1 MLGNLLN
8 NAAKYTPRGGRVEI
22 TLARG
27 EAAATFT
34 VKDSGIGIAA
44 ADLPYIFER
53 FWRAD
58 RVRSRASE
66 RGGFG
71 LGLAICQWIAQA
83 HGGALSVQSRLGRGS
98 TFTVVLP
105 LAGAPGSGMTG
116 EYESVVQPSGDDESV
131 SPMLTAD

>member
-1 MLGNLLN
+1 MG
-8 NAAKYTPRGGRVEI
+8 I
-22 TLARG
+22 TLVRG
-27 EAAATFT
+27 EAEVTFAVQDT
-34 VKDSGIGIAA
+34 GIGIAA

-58 RVRSRASE
+58 RVRSRDSE

-83 HGGALSVQSRLGRGS
+83 HGGRLTVQSRLGRGS

-116 EYESVVQPSGDDESV
+116 EYKSMVNSPPQVDSPDET
-131 SPMLTAD
+131 LTTD